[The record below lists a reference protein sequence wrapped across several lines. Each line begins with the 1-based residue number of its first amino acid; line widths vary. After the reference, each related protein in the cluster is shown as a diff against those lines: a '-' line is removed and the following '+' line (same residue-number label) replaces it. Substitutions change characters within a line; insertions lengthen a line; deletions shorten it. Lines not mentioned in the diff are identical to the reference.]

1 MDRKHVS
8 PFIEPGIYNQSM
20 ELHKAVIEHDVRGV
34 NSAIS
39 SPFVNQSIIKTAI
52 VLASYVD
59 AAEIVKTLLE
69 ASVPPNC
76 WDIPLSC
83 QRKWETEDTKLH
95 HAKIDSDMSPFSG
108 GWTPRVNAACLAAF
122 YGHTEVLDVLIKAS
136 VDLNYDPYLYT
147 FLGIREVDLPSNTS
161 KPSWNAL
168 TCALFGKQWKIANML
183 VDEGWKPTSMKG
195 QEKAWQFVLRNRAM
209 DMARVL
215 LCQNH
220 RHLPPEMIRE
230 ISSFV

>member
-1 MDRKHVS
+1 MDPN
-8 PFIEPGIYNQSM
+8 PFIEPGISKRWM
-20 ELHKAVIEHDVRGV
+20 ELHKAVIEHDVSGV

-39 SPFVNQSIIKTAI
+39 SPFIGREVKNTAI
-52 VLASYVD
+52 
-59 AAEIVKTLLE
+59 ILLLRG
-69 ASVPPNC
+69 VPPNSC
-76 WDIPLSC
+76 DIPISY
-83 QRKWETEDTKLH
+83 QRKWETKDIKLH
-95 HAKIDSDMSPFSG
+95 HAKIDSDMSPFSL

-122 YGHTEVLDVLIKAS
+122 YGHIEVLHVLMNAK
-136 VDLNYDPYLYT
+136 VDLNCDPYLHT
-147 FLGIREVDLPSNTS
+147 FNGTRCVEVSS
-161 KPSWNAL
+161 KVKPAWNAL
-168 TCALFGKQWKIANML
+168 TCARFGKQWKIANML
-183 VDEGWKPTSMKG
+183 VDEGWKPTSMIG

>member
-8 PFIEPGIYNQSM
+8 PFIEPGIYNPSM

-34 NSAIS
+34 NRAIS
-39 SPFVNQSIIKTAI
+39 SPFVNQSIKKTAI
-52 VLASYVD
+52 VLASYVND
-59 AAEIVKTLLE
+59 AEIVKSLLM

-76 WDIPLSC
+76 WDIPLNC

-95 HAKIDSDMSPFSG
+95 HAQIDSDMSPFSG
-108 GWTPRVNAACLAAF
+108 GWAPRASAACLAAF
-122 YGHTEVLDVLIKAS
+122 YGHTEVLNVLIKAT
-136 VDLNYDPYLYT
+136 VDLNYDPYLHN
-147 FLGIREVDLPSNTS
+147 FLGTREVEKPSR
-161 KPSWNAL
+161 PSWNAL

-183 VDEGWKPTSMKG
+183 VDEGLKPTSMKG

-209 DMARVL
+209 DMALVL